1 MTLRCED
8 GVMKKKLFM
17 RRNRRVCILGVSIAF
32 WVLLTP
38 TRASHSANAK
48 PGQVTW
54 ENTVAAAK
62 KEGRLNLYVGRYG
75 SEPLLNEFKRD
86 YPDIRIVTVN
96 GTGNQLGMR
105 ILTEIRAGKVVAD
118 LYSGGAN
125 TNFDILYQGKALD
138 SIKSLLVLPE
148 VVDESKWYGGHHR
161 YTDPEQKSI
170 FVYIANPSSSG
181 FYYNTTLV
189 SPKEFKSYWDL
200 VNPKWK
206 GKYVS
211 QEPTSTGLG
220 ASLQFIYYHPELG
233 PEFLRRLFVDMQPTF
248 GRDRRQI
255 SDWLAQGRFSLCV
268 GCRDVARAKTQG
280 LPVDELENVDW
291 KEGIQLTSG
300 GGSLSFIKGAPNPNA
315 ARVFV
320 NWFLSRKGQTTLQK
334 YPDLYGEEAPNSR
347 RIDIPKDILPPLSRL
362 VPGKKYFDVSD
373 PKYADMTPIFQLARE
388 LMKAREQK
396 KE

>member
-1 MTLRCED
+1 MKTL
-8 GVMKKKLFM
+8 G
-17 RRNRRVCILGVSIAF
+17 IVSLSV
-32 WVLLTP
+32 VLLWT
-38 TRASHSANAK
+38 AAVFAAEAK
-48 PGQVTW
+48 PGWQVTW

-62 KEGRLNLYVGRYG
+62 KEGKLNFYVGRYG
-75 SEPLLNEFKRD
+75 SEPLLNEFRKEF
-86 YPDIRIVTVN
+86 PEIKLLTVN
-96 GTGNQLGMR
+96 GAGNQLGLR

-138 SIKSLLVLPE
+138 SIKSLLILPE
-148 VVDESKWYGGHHR
+148 VLDESKWYGGQHR

-189 SPKEFKSYWDL
+189 NPKEFKSYWDL

-211 QEPTSTGLG
+211 QEPTNTGLG

-255 SDWLAQGRFSLCV
+255 SDWLAQGRFALCV
-268 GCRDVARAKTQG
+268 GCRDVAKAKTQG
-280 LPVDELENVDW
+280 LPVEELESVDW

-300 GGSLSFIKGAPNPNA
+300 GGSISFIKGAPNPNA
-315 ARVFV
+315 AKVFV
-320 NWFLSRKGQTTLQK
+320 NWFLSRRGQTALQR

-347 RIDIPKDILPPLSRL
+347 RMDISKDMLPPLSRL
-362 VPGKKYFDVSD
+362 VSGKRYFDVSD
-373 PKYADMTPIFQLARE
+373 PKYADMTPIFQLAKE

-396 KE
+396 